1 MKTEDTITA
10 ISTPAGKGGIGIIRI
25 SGTDA
30 YALGKKV
37 LQTKE
42 NNNTVESHKACHGY
56 FYNPDTGDIMDE
68 VMYIFMK
75 NPHTYTREDMVEINA
90 HGGIFLLTSML
101 DVILSQGARLAGPG
115 EFSFRAYMSGRID
128 LTQAEAVA
136 DLIEAESEAAA
147 KIAIKNVMGS
157 LKNAV
162 RKIRSEIMDMYSI
175 SEAEIDFA
183 DENLELESRDKIFE
197 RLTGTADKMNEL
209 IKSYDGGKLYRDG
222 IKIGIFGRV
231 NVGKSS
237 LLNAILGKDRVIVS
251 DEPGTTRDTIEGNI
265 IHSGVTLRFVDTA
278 GLQENAGT
286 VEAEGIKRA
295 KKIMQEADTAI
306 IVIDVTNMNKE
317 EDEKVY
323 ESIKKKISGN
333 IIAAY
338 NKIDLIEN
346 IDAVNPV
353 IDDDKLKNIYISAK
367 ENLNIDKLK
376 GVLAE
381 DIKKHTVLKN
391 SDIIVSNIRHH
402 NLLKQAYE
410 CVERLIEGYKQG
422 TPNEFL
428 SLDFSDC
435 INYLGEITGDT
446 AADELLDVIF
456 SNFCIGK

>member
-1 MKTEDTITA
+1 MKMDDTITA
-10 ISTPAGKGGIGIIRI
+10 ISTPAEKGGIGIIRI
-25 SGTDA
+25 SGPDA

-37 LQTKE
+37 LKIKE
-42 NNNTVESHKACHGY
+42 NDSSVESHKARHGY
-56 FYNPDTGDIMDE
+56 FHNPGTGDIMDE

-75 NPHTYTREDMVEINA
+75 SPNTYTREDMVEINA
-90 HGGIFLLTSML
+90 HGGIFLIKSML

-115 EFSFRAYMSGRID
+115 EFSFRAYMNGRID

-157 LKNAV
+157 LKGAV
-162 RKIRSEIMDMYSI
+162 RKIRNEIMDMYSI
-175 SEAEIDFA
+175 SEVEIDFV
-183 DENLELESRDKIFE
+183 DENLELESRDKIIE
-197 RLTGTADKMNEL
+197 RLIGTAGKMSKL
-209 IKSYDGGKLYRDG
+209 IDSYAGGRLYRDG
-222 IKIGIFGRV
+222 IKVGIFGRV

-237 LLNAILGKDRVIVS
+237 LLNALLGKDRVIVS
-251 DEPGTTRDTIEGNI
+251 DEPGTTRDTIEGKTIRN
-265 IHSGVTLRFVDTA
+265 GVTLRFVDTA
-278 GLQENAGT
+278 GLQENVGS

-295 KKIMQEADTAI
+295 KKTMKEADTAI
-306 IVIDVTNMNKE
+306 MVIDVTSMNKD
-317 EDEKVY
+317 EDGRVY

-346 IDAVNPV
+346 VDIVNPL

-367 ENLNIDKLK
+367 ENINIDKLK
-376 GVLAE
+376 DVIAE
-381 DIKKHTVLKN
+381 DIKKHNVLKN
-391 SDIIVSNIRHH
+391 NDIIISNIRHH
-402 NLLKQAYE
+402 NLLKQAFE
-410 CVERLIEGYKQG
+410 CVDRLIEGYKRG

-446 AADELLDVIF
+446 AGDELLDTIF